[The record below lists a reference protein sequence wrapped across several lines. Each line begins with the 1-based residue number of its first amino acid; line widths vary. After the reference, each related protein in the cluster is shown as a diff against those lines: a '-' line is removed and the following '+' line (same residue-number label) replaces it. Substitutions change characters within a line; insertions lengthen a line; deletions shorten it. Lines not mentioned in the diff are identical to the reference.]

1 MKRLLLIP
9 IAVALIFAFTPLP
22 RPVAHAQTEV
32 SYAGNKNSK
41 KFHRPTCRWAK
52 RIKTSNLVVF
62 KSRKEAED
70 AGYIA
75 CKVCKP

>member
-9 IAVALIFAFTPLP
+9 IAVALIFAFNPLP

-32 SYAGNKNSK
+32 TYVGSKNSNK
-41 KFHRPTCRWAK
+41 YHRPSCRWAK

-62 KSRKEAED
+62 KTRKEAKD
-70 AGYIA
+70 AKYIT